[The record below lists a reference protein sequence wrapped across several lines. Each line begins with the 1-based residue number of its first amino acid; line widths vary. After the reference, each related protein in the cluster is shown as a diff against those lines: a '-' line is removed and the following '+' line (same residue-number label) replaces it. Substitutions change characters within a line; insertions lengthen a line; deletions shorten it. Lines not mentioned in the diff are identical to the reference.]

1 MDWSLLDKNQDAGQ
15 LHEMIF
21 SKNLA
26 SISFDDAITKTYFF
40 HKLGLFEE
48 IPTIYLDFD
57 LLYSGYVAANI
68 LQQNENVTIHNLN
81 ENTWKET
88 LATVLEQ
95 ISREQHLV
103 IIDSLNG
110 FFVTLSDQKD
120 SGRIINSVLVLLA
133 SVGQKTNSVVLAGSV
148 SKYKKG
154 EGWVL
159 PTIGRHIL
167 QIEKMNNFSVRKQN
181 SHFQLALVDKDN
193 MPKATLQITNFD
205 LV

>member
-1 MDWSLLDKNQDAGQ
+1 MDKNQDADQ
-15 LHEMIF
+15 IHQMIF

-40 HKLGLFEE
+40 HKLGLLEE
-48 IPTIYLDFD
+48 TPTIYLDFD

-68 LQQNENVTIHNLN
+68 LQQNENIAIHNLN
-81 ENTWKET
+81 ENTWKE
-88 LATVLEQ
+88 LLVTVLEQ
-95 ISREQHLV
+95 ISKDQHLV

-148 SKYKKG
+148 SKYKKD

-193 MPKATLQITNFD
+193 SPKSTLQITDFD